1 MSAKWDSSCPE
12 IPMRVVLAGS
22 SGSGKTY
29 WLCDLLKR
37 KNQPFEQIYIIAPV
51 NSLRQT
57 AYKALCV
64 HFDNVPNNKVEIFP
78 HENLPSEELR
88 NDLLEAWAENPEMNK
103 LVIIDDLLSEISKEN
118 EASRW
123 VQLLYTSGRHINVS
137 VVTLVQNPFP
147 AGSGRTER
155 LNSTMLCLWSFP
167 DVQCVDRLL
176 TQISDNKKQKEE
188 AGRLYRNATNK
199 VGGCLIIDLTA
210 RRRGFPNQM
219 FRVDEL
225 SNYANI

>member
-1 MSAKWDSSCPE
+1 MWDDSCPE
-12 IPMRVVLAGS
+12 IPMRLVLAGR
-22 SGSGKTY
+22 SGSGKPY

-37 KNQPFEQIYIIAPV
+37 KKQPFQQIFIIAPV

-57 AYKALCV
+57 AYKALCA
-64 HFDNVPNNKVEIFP
+64 HFDGIKKNKVEIFP
-78 HENLPSEELR
+78 HENLPSEEIR
-88 NDLLEAWAENPEMNK
+88 TAMLEAWSEYPDVPK
-103 LVIIDDLLSEISKEN
+103 LVIIDDLLSDISRET
-118 EASRW
+118 EESRW

-147 AGSGRTER
+147 AGCGRTER

-176 TQISDNKKQKEE
+176 SQISDNKQQKEQ
-188 AGRLYRNATNK
+188 AGMLYKQATSK

-219 FRVDEL
+219 FRVDSL
-225 SNYANI
+225 NNYANI